1 MARPQL
7 DDEERRAR
15 TVGVR
20 VTAAEEAELRERAQ
34 AARLSMGA
42 YLRRRAL
49 GQRVRMAAEL
59 RLGAAELRE
68 LNRIGVNLNQM
79 ARALNSRAVSSP
91 AETQAAVERVGE
103 LVAKLLAGERGVM
116 VVKMSSPGRSFGGVA
131 DYCLHDPRMPGEAHH
146 PESAERV
153 EWTETRNLATSEG
166 ERAGRIMAATAEAS
180 PELKR
185 LAGVAATGR
194 KLEKPVCHYS
204 LSWAKDETPD
214 RQEMRWAAQESL
226 KALGM
231 ERHQALVVSHRDGQ
245 PHVHVIANRVDPESG
260 KAAGLNR
267 SKLKLSK
274 WAEEYERV
282 QGKIRCPQRER
293 NNARRGQGKR
303 VQDRVSRPTGRHRRA
318 EMNPQREQREAIP
331 AGRDGWGG
339 PDRERV
345 AWKRAEER
353 WEWEQLQR
361 RRGQALGELEKRS
374 KREWSALYGRHQQQR
389 EQLAKDCR
397 GALGRFRL
405 WRELGGKVRE
415 IGGAIRGDKEV
426 LGRFRAELEERLRWQ
441 RVSLG
446 KEHSEAVRG
455 SRARRENFT
464 AWAWKGRRNGRGMR
478 RGRTGSQCVTVGVV
492 TILTHSSTRCWRS
505 GWSRCGRSTESRLTG
520 R

>member
-1 MARPQL
+1 
-7 DDEERRAR
+7 
-15 TVGVR
+15 
-20 VTAAEEAELRERAQ
+20 
-34 AARLSMGA
+34 
-42 YLRRRAL
+42 
-49 GQRVRMAAEL
+49 
-59 RLGAAELRE
+59 
-68 LNRIGVNLNQM
+68 
-79 ARALNSRAVSSP
+79 
-91 AETQAAVERVGE
+91 
-103 LVAKLLAGERGVM
+103 M

-131 DYCLHDPRMPGEAHH
+131 DYCLHDPRMPGEAHP

-204 LSWAKDETPD
+204 LSWAKDEKPD
-214 RQEMRWAAQESL
+214 RQEMRRAARESL

-260 KAAGLNR
+260 QAAGLNR

-274 WAEEYERV
+274 WAEEYERG
-282 QGKIRCPQRER
+282 QGKIRCTAREG

-303 VQDRVSRPTGRHRRA
+303 VQDRVSRPTGRHRRQ
-318 EMNPQREQREAIP
+318 EMSPQREQREAIP

-339 PDRERV
+339 PERERV
-345 AWKRAEER
+345 AWQRAEER
-353 WEWEQLQR
+353 GDWEQLQR
-361 RRGQALGELEKRS
+361 RRGKALGELEKRS
-374 KREWSALYGRHQQQR
+374 KREWSALYGRHQRQR

-397 GALGRFRL
+397 GVLGRFRA
-405 WRELGGKVRE
+405 WRELGGGVRE

-426 LGRFRAELEERLRWQ
+426 LGRFRAELEDRLRWE

-446 KEHSEAVRG
+446 KAHSEAARGIESKAGEFYRADLEGSEKRAREAARSDGLLLRYG
-455 SRARRENFT
+455 SRPVDWYRLDELKHSVSEERLEQVREIDGEQ
-464 AWAWKGRRNGRGMR
+464 AYEKMR
-478 RGRTGSQCVTVGVV
+478 RAVEKASQEKASQEKARQEKARQVERARLEWDRQETA
-492 TILTHSSTRCWRS
+492 RQ
-505 GWSRCGRSTESRLTG
+505 SRERRGPERGGPERDFGPSR
-520 R
+520 

>member
-1 MARPQL
+1 
-7 DDEERRAR
+7 
-15 TVGVR
+15 
-20 VTAAEEAELRERAQ
+20 
-34 AARLSMGA
+34 
-42 YLRRRAL
+42 
-49 GQRVRMAAEL
+49 
-59 RLGAAELRE
+59 
-68 LNRIGVNLNQM
+68 
-79 ARALNSRAVSSP
+79 
-91 AETQAAVERVGE
+91 
-103 LVAKLLAGERGVM
+103 
-116 VVKMSSPGRSFGGVA
+116 
-131 DYCLHDPRMPGEAHH
+131 
-146 PESAERV
+146 
-153 EWTETRNLATSEG
+153 
-166 ERAGRIMAATAEAS
+166 
-180 PELKR
+180 
-185 LAGVAATGR
+185 
-194 KLEKPVCHYS
+194 
-204 LSWAKDETPD
+204 
-214 RQEMRWAAQESL
+214 
-226 KALGM
+226 M
-231 ERHQALVVSHRDGQ
+231 ERHQALVVSHRDG
-245 PHVHVIANRVDPESG
+245 PTARACDRNRVDPESG

-318 EMNPQREQREAIP
+318 EISPQREQRQAIP

-345 AWKRAEER
+345 AWQRAEER

-361 RRGQALGELEKRS
+361 RRGQPLGELEKRS

-426 LGRFRAELEERLRWQ
+426 LGRFRAELEDRLRWQ

-455 SRARRENFT
+455 IESKAGEFYREGLEGSEKRARDAARTDGISVRYGWRSNQFDTFKYSMLEERLEQVREIDGEL
-464 AWAWKGRRNGRGMR
+464 AYGKMRRALEKASQEKASQEKASRLGKWRGLGKWRAQGGRGLCKRRQGKAGRPAARSGNWRNG
-478 RGRTGSQCVTVGVV
+478 GRNAGG
-492 TILTHSSTRCWRS
+492 RS
-505 GWSRCGRSTESRLTG
+505 GTLAPAARSLGCSFLKG
-520 R
+520 VLVPPAV

>member
-1 MARPQL
+1 
-7 DDEERRAR
+7 
-15 TVGVR
+15 
-20 VTAAEEAELRERAQ
+20 
-34 AARLSMGA
+34 
-42 YLRRRAL
+42 
-49 GQRVRMAAEL
+49 
-59 RLGAAELRE
+59 
-68 LNRIGVNLNQM
+68 
-79 ARALNSRAVSSP
+79 
-91 AETQAAVERVGE
+91 
-103 LVAKLLAGERGVM
+103 M

-131 DYCLHDPRMPGEAHH
+131 EYCLHDPRMPGEAHP

-204 LSWAKDETPD
+204 LSWAKDEKPD
-214 RQEMRWAAQESL
+214 RQEMRRAAQESL

-274 WAEEYERV
+274 WAEEYERG

-303 VQDRVSRPTGRHRRA
+303 VQDRVSRPTGRHRRE
-318 EMNPQREQREAIP
+318 EMSPQREQREAIP

-339 PDRERV
+339 PERERV
-345 AWKRAEER
+345 AWQRAEER
-353 WEWEQLQR
+353 AHWEQLQR
-361 RRGQALGELEKRS
+361 RRGKALGELEKRS
-374 KREWSALYGRHQQQR
+374 KRQR
-389 EQLAKDCR
+389 EQLSKDCR

-405 WRELGGKVRE
+405 WRELGGGVRE
-415 IGGAIRGDKEV
+415 IGGAIRGRTEV
-426 LGRFRAELEERLRWQ
+426 LGRFRAELEDRLRWE

-446 KEHSEAVRG
+446 KEHSEAVREIESKAG
-455 SRARRENFT
+455 GVYRSWMEGAEKRAREAARSDGLLLDSYRRPDEFYRLKYSMLEERLEQVREIDGEL
-464 AWAWKGRRNGRGMR
+464 AYEKMR
-478 RGRTGSQCVTVGVV
+478 RAVEKASQEKARQVERVRLEWDRQETARQSRERRGPE
-492 TILTHSSTRCWRS
+492 RDF
-505 GWSRCGRSTESRLTG
+505 GPSRCIAAEAVPGVTPGRSHTDP
-520 R
+520 

>member
-1 MARPQL
+1 
-7 DDEERRAR
+7 
-15 TVGVR
+15 
-20 VTAAEEAELRERAQ
+20 
-34 AARLSMGA
+34 
-42 YLRRRAL
+42 
-49 GQRVRMAAEL
+49 
-59 RLGAAELRE
+59 
-68 LNRIGVNLNQM
+68 
-79 ARALNSRAVSSP
+79 
-91 AETQAAVERVGE
+91 
-103 LVAKLLAGERGVM
+103 M

-153 EWTETRNLATSEG
+153 EWTATRNLATSEG

-214 RQEMRWAAQESL
+214 RQEMRWAAQQSL
-226 KALGM
+226 RALGM

-303 VQDRVSRPTGRHRRA
+303 VQDRVSRPTGRHRRE
-318 EMNPQREQREAIP
+318 EMNPQQQQRQAKIP

-339 PDRERV
+339 PERERV
-345 AWKRAEER
+345 AWQRAEER

-361 RRGQALGELEKRS
+361 RRGKALGELEKRS

-389 EQLAKDCR
+389 EYLAKDCR

-426 LGRFRAELEERLRWQ
+426 LDASGRSWRTGYAGTGFRWEKSIPKRC
-441 RVSLG
+441 G
-446 KEHSEAVRG
+446 G

-464 AWAWKGRRNGRGMR
+464 ARAWKGRRNGRGRR
-478 RGRTGSQCVTVGVV
+478 RGRTGSQCVMVGVV
-492 TILTHSSTRCWRS
+492 TNLTHSSTRCWRS
-505 GWSRCGRSTESRLTG
+505 GWSRCGRSTESWLTG